1 MMGPVL
7 RQELLLSGRRQRL
20 YVFRWVY
27 AGWLVVL
34 LIYCYAEFFSRD
46 SQRHRVLGDETVIV
60 NPISAPQVV
69 GARFVELFLY
79 QQLLMLGLAIP
90 TLVAGAVTDEK
101 RSGTLQYLLTAH
113 LDGRHIVLGK
123 LLARTAVIAL
133 LALTGLPP
141 FALLGGFGGV
151 GPFTMAL
158 VPVVLIIPVLGLA
171 AAALLISVWSRT
183 TVDAVI
189 GTYVLEIVIALVVW
203 GLGLSH
209 LNPLFVV
216 EPARG
221 SWAATDVAEVGRRLL
236 SFFLAWIA
244 FGGVCLGLA
253 VWRLRPAYVRQLEG
267 GSATSSF
274 WYGVERESV
283 SDDPVHWRERH
294 VEGLAPLRTLRRFP
308 QWLGV
313 VAISLATTVSS
324 LAILW
329 GTMPPGAS
337 MGDVVRAGLRFD
349 GSRLRTLLPGAEIGF
364 LIQSL
369 VVLALAGLVV
379 AVRCSGA
386 VTGEREKQTWESLLT
401 SPLSGKEMVGGKL
414 WGVTGASYWYLL
426 AYGAPAVTIS
436 VLGGVLAFFW
446 TLLWLGVTVLAM
458 YFVGAAGLY
467 CSARGKSS
475 WRSLLATLGM
485 AYGGG
490 AVVFLVTGVLSVLP
504 AGVLYGLLVLGDSM
518 FGTQMA
524 TFAAR
529 GMNTFVTLCF
539 IAVCGVLAAV
549 FWLLSRKLLEWAA
562 DWVTFRER
570 TRHWPE
576 PPVYRRS
583 RRRGVGRRRSS
594 LRES

>member
-1 MMGPVL
+1 MGPVL

-20 YVFRWVY
+20 YLFRWVY

-34 LIYCYAEFFSRD
+34 VIYCYAEFFSRD
-46 SQRHRVLGDETVIV
+46 PQRLHVLGDETVIV
-60 NPISAPQVV
+60 NPISSPQVV
-69 GARFVELFLY
+69 GARFVDLFLY

-113 LDGRHIVLGK
+113 VDGRHIVLGK
-123 LLARTAVIAL
+123 LLARTAVVCL
-133 LALTGLPP
+133 LALTGWPL
-141 FALLGGFGGV
+141 FALLAGFGGI
-151 GPFTMAL
+151 GPFTMSL
-158 VPVVLIIPVLGLA
+158 IPVVLVIPVLGLA

-183 TVDAVI
+183 TVDAVV
-189 GTYVLEIVIALVVW
+189 GSYVLEIVVVLVVW
-203 GLGLSH
+203 GLGLSY
-209 LNPLFVV
+209 LNPLYVL

-221 SWAATDVAEVGRRLL
+221 SWALTDVGEVGRRLL
-236 SFFLAWIA
+236 TFFLTWVAI
-244 FGGVCLGLA
+244 GGVCLGLA

-267 GSATSSF
+267 GSTTASF

-329 GTMPPGAS
+329 STVPAGKS
-337 MGDVVRAGLRFD
+337 FGDVVRAGLRFD
-349 GSRLRTLLPGAEIGF
+349 ASRLRELLPGAEIGF
-364 LIQSL
+364 LIQSI

-379 AVRCSGA
+379 GVRCSGA
-386 VTGEREKQTWESLLT
+386 VTGEREKQTWESLLV
-401 SPLSGKEMVGGKL
+401 SPLSGKEMIRGKL

-426 AYGAPAVTIS
+426 AYGAPAVMIS
-436 VLGGVLAFFW
+436 IVGGVLAFFW
-446 TLLWLGVTVLAM
+446 TLLWVGVTVLAM
-458 YFVGAAGLY
+458 YFVGAAGLF

-504 AGVLYGLLVLGDSM
+504 GGLLYLLIMLGDWM

-539 IAVCGVLAAV
+539 IAVCGLLALC

-583 RRRGVGRRRSS
+583 RRRGVGPRRARA
-594 LRES
+594 RET